1 MNVQRRGNAD
11 GHKVRA
17 GDFFKIGGGVEHSA
31 FHDLLEIAV
40 HYVSDIVMAFVHQT
54 DFFAVDVKTDGMK
67 TSLGLFDGQRETYIT
82 QTDHADAHFLAGDLI
97 QQLFL

>member
-1 MNVQRRGNAD
+1 
-11 GHKVRA
+11 
-17 GDFFKIGGGVEHSA
+17 
-31 FHDLLEIAV
+31 
-40 HYVSDIVMAFVHQT
+40 MAFVHQT
-54 DFFAVDVKTDGMK
+54 DFFTVHVKTDGMK